1 MLVVEY
7 YLYNASNLK
16 EKFGTI
22 FLQMHSNFVPKD
34 FERVV
39 NFAESWQKEI
49 PLAKEFRH
57 TNGIT
62 TRLWLNIC
70 FSY

>member
-39 NFAESWQKEI
+39 NFAESWQK
-49 PLAKEFRH
+49 KFH
-57 TNGIT
+57 
-62 TRLWLNIC
+62 
-70 FSY
+70 